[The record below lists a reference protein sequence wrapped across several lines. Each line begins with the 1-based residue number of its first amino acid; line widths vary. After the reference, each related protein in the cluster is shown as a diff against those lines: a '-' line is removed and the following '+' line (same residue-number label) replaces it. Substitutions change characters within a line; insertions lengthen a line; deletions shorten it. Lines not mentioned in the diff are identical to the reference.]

1 MNLALKPMTADVY
14 LAWLDEQ
21 PTWRY
26 ELVDGQII
34 AMNPQRAEHIEVKI
48 AAARALQDA
57 LAGTR
62 CHVLGDGMCV
72 RIDDRTVFEPDA
84 LVYCGDK
91 KKGDTTVMSDPVVVV
106 EVLSPGTKT
115 VDTTK
120 KLEGY
125 FKLENVRHY
134 LIVDPKA
141 CAIVHHARDDTG
153 AIATSV
159 LGGGDVVLSA
169 LDVRVPVERFFPNS
183 A

>member
-1 MNLALKPMTADVY
+1 MNLALKPMTADAY
-14 LAWLDEQ
+14 LAWLEEQ

-34 AMNPQRAEHIEVKI
+34 AMNPQRLEHIDVKI
-48 AAARALQDA
+48 AVVVALQV
-57 LAGTR
+57 
-62 CHVLGDGMCV
+62 VLQGKNFRAVGDGMCV

-84 LVYCGDK
+84 LVYGGAK
-91 KKGDTTVMSDPVVVV
+91 RKGDTTVIEDPIVVV

-125 FKLENVRHY
+125 FKLPSVRHY

-141 CAIVHHARDDTG
+141 RAVVHHARDSTG

-159 LGGGDVVLSA
+159 LDGGDIVLSA
-169 LDVRVPVERFFPNS
+169 IEVRIAVSKFF
-183 A
+183 AD

>member
-1 MNLALKPMTADVY
+1 MNLALKPMTADAY
-14 LAWLDEQ
+14 LAWLEEQ

-34 AMNPQRAEHIEVKI
+34 AMNPQRLEHIKVKV
-48 AAARALQDA
+48 AVARVLQD
-57 LAGTR
+57 
-62 CHVLGDGMCV
+62 VLKGKRFYAIGDGMCV
-72 RIDDRTVFEPDA
+72 RIDDKTVFEPDA
-84 LVYCGDK
+84 LVYGGDELR
-91 KKGDTTVMSDPVVVV
+91 GDTTVITTPIVVV

-125 FKLENVRHY
+125 FKLASVRHY

-141 CAIVHHARDDTG
+141 QAVVHHARDAAG

-159 LGGGDVVLSA
+159 VEKGDVELTAIDARISVSK
-169 LDVRVPVERFFPNS
+169 FF
-183 A
+183 AD

>member
-1 MNLALKPMTADVY
+1 MNLALKPMTADAY

-34 AMNPQRAEHIEVKI
+34 AMNPQRAEHIEVKYKVLHELVT
-48 AAARALQDA
+48 ALN
-57 LAGTR
+57 GKN
-62 CHVLGDGMCV
+62 CHALGDGMCV

-84 LVYCGDK
+84 LVYCGEK
-91 KKGDTTVMSDPVVVV
+91 IAGDTTVIDDPIVVV

-125 FKLENVRHY
+125 FKLPSVRHY

-141 CAIVHHARDDTG
+141 KAVVHHARDETG

-159 LGGGDVVLSA
+159 VDNGDVFLSA
-169 LDVRVPVERFFPNS
+169 IEVRIPVTKFF
-183 A
+183 AD